1 MTRSPRTH
9 RLFHP
14 TTTGLALTLAAS
26 VALTASN
33 AGAAVGVAAAVNQS
47 AEGVRPGGT
56 PTVITIGKDVIA
68 NERIDTSDIGLVQV
82 LLNDG
87 TTFTVGPGTS
97 LVIDRFVYD
106 PDRGTAEVA
115 ATITKGAFRMIGGL
129 ASKRRGGAT
138 VNTPSGSIGIRG
150 AMLEGVVG
158 GAQGT
163 QFSLVFG
170 DEARF
175 TANNGKTTRLYE
187 PGYTLVV
194 GSGAQTTIRRRTAA
208 DAQGFRVALG
218 GTAGR
223 TGGARTSPTD
233 AVVQQSPITQ
243 VNSGASLRV
252 TTPVFRPVAVQS
264 SEIETIA
271 EEVADIAIEQ
281 RNEPRSIE
289 EEPGIVV
296 PLPTFRSIR
305 VRTTPEFYQAQDGSF
320 SRAYGNAGS
329 RGLVGSTPASDFVVQ
344 AQQQNGRL
352 VGTIDGISVD
362 VPDVTGTQGDD
373 GLSTTVLTD
382 ATINGVA
389 ATGVAYAGRGDFAAY
404 VLFPGGDMNNPIYSI
419 TGTPAD
425 PDAINPFAFGSDIRS
440 YSLTSDPIRPSPAAF
455 FATDFY
461 GQPGN
466 FSATPFYIVEPDQST
481 NSEIETYYSFVDITG
496 TGRNQRSAS
505 VVHTFSIFGNRT
517 TNFAEL
523 NGGRRG
529 SMRPDAVRSSFNLR
543 GNVGTF
549 DGPDN
554 ISIFGLDGETLVFGA
569 TSVNGTQGA
578 YFDVAANTSEFGLTG
593 NAAGGYADDG
603 VFGSFHVA
611 DLTSQR
617 SAAEFSRTSRFH
629 QGFANGLIESQGL
642 GGLQASYFGTGQIGL
657 DPNEFNFT
665 PNMFLSINA
674 VNNSLGGNI
683 FVGDRLNAQPF
694 VSALDIPFGAFGGNG
709 GGTFV
714 DDNIFAAVDASD
726 NARTRLFTD
735 TGTILANDN
744 SNPGT
749 FVLSGRANPIPGYQH
764 CTTCT
769 FMDWGWWG
777 TRVSVANDGT
787 SGPSGADTTREYVHM
802 GSWVAGDLTSDAQL
816 PTFGSATY
824 SGTAI
829 GTVLDTSAST
839 SAAYIATGN
848 VNMNVDFESRAG
860 NFAITNFDGNMSAA
874 GALSVRDDANDFAQ
888 FDAILSGAGI
898 NGQVAGAFANDG
910 ANIARGVL
918 GEFGL
923 QDATRQAVGTFLG
936 ER

>member
-1 MTRSPRTH
+1 MTRSSRTH
-9 RLFHP
+9 RRFRP
-14 TTTGLALTLAAS
+14 TTTGLALALAAS
-26 VALTASN
+26 VALPASN

-150 AMLEGVVG
+150 AMLEGIVG

-194 GSGAQTTIRRRTAA
+194 EVGGQTTIRRRTSA
-208 DAQGFRVALG
+208 DAEGFRVALG

-243 VNSGASLRV
+243 VNSGASVRV

-281 RNEPRSIE
+281 RNEPRSIIAIE
-289 EEPGIVV
+289 RRNEPRSIDEEPDIVV
-296 PLPTFRSIR
+296 PLPTFRSTEVRMTPASEIPISAEPVAGSAVEEREVSSIDDEPGAAVPVPPTRSVR
-305 VRTTPEFYQAQDGSF
+305 VRTTPDFYQVQDGSF

-344 AQQQNGRL
+344 AQQENGRL
-352 VGTIDGISVD
+352 IGTIDGISVD

-382 ATINGVA
+382 ATVDGVA
-389 ATGVAYAGRGDFAAY
+389 ATGVAYAGQGDFAAY

-419 TGTPAD
+419 TGSPAD
-425 PDAINPFAFGSDIRS
+425 PNAINPFAFGSDIRS

-481 NSEIETYYSFVDITG
+481 NSEIETYYSFVDISG
-496 TGRNQRSAS
+496 IGSNQRSAT
-505 VVHTFSIFGNRT
+505 VVHTFSITGNPAN
-517 TNFAEL
+517 NFAQL

-543 GNVGTF
+543 GNLGTF

-554 ISIFGLDGETLVFGA
+554 ISIFGLDGETLVLGS
-569 TSVNGTQGA
+569 TSVTGTQGA
-578 YFDVAANTSEFGLTG
+578 HFDVAANESEFGLTD

-657 DPNEFNFT
+657 IDPNEFNFT

-683 FVGDRLNAQPF
+683 FVGTGVNTQPF
-694 VSALDIPFGAFGGNG
+694 VCRP
-709 GGTFV
+709 
-714 DDNIFAAVDASD
+714 
-726 NARTRLFTD
+726 R
-735 TGTILANDN
+735 
-744 SNPGT
+744 
-749 FVLSGRANPIPGYQH
+749 H
-764 CTTCT
+764 
-769 FMDWGWWG
+769 
-777 TRVSVANDGT
+777 
-787 SGPSGADTTREYVHM
+787 
-802 GSWVAGDLTSDAQL
+802 
-816 PTFGSATY
+816 
-824 SGTAI
+824 
-829 GTVLDTSAST
+829 
-839 SAAYIATGN
+839 
-848 VNMNVDFESRAG
+848 
-860 NFAITNFDGNMSAA
+860 
-874 GALSVRDDANDFAQ
+874 SVR
-888 FDAILSGAGI
+888 LL
-898 NGQVAGAFANDG
+898 
-910 ANIARGVL
+910 R
-918 GEFGL
+918 
-923 QDATRQAVGTFLG
+923 RQRRQHV
-936 ER
+936 RR